1 MKKLLI
7 LDDNSSYI
15 RALKNALTD
24 DFEIETAL
32 TLKEAKEKTDKTIDI
47 FLVDIRLDEK
57 DQNNEDG
64 LLFLDW
70 IKKEYPQKPVIIMSA
85 YLDNYKKD
93 EIIKRGATDILKKPI
108 NLFELK
114 EKMKNL

>member
-1 MKKLLI
+1 MKKVLI

-15 RALKNALTD
+15 RALKNALID

-32 TLKEAKEKTDKTIDI
+32 TLKEVKEKTDKTIDI

-57 DQNNEDG
+57 DPDNEDG

-70 IKKEYPQKPVIIMSA
+70 IKKEYPKKPVIIMSA